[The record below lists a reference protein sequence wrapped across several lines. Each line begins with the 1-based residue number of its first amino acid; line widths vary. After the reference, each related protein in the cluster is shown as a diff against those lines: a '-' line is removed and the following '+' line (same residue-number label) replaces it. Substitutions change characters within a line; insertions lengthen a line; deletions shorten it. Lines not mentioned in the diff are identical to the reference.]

1 MTQPTDAKRVA
12 LSSQMLPEELR
23 ILVQQPTILVYLPVL
38 LDISKLLVLIL
49 VLQTL
54 ALLVKTGWVLTM
66 RRVLLTLLTLAR
78 WVNTNQGLNVTVSF
92 HLLLY
97 SKIKI
102 QLL

>member
-1 MTQPTDAKRVA
+1 MATQLMDAKQVA
-12 LSSQMLPEELR
+12 LSSKMRLKTQHTLAQLPL
-23 ILVQQPTILVYLPVL
+23 IHVFLPVL
-38 LDISKLLVLIL
+38 LDISKLLVLVL

-92 HLLLY
+92 HLLLFIP
-97 SKIKI
+97 K
-102 QLL
+102 